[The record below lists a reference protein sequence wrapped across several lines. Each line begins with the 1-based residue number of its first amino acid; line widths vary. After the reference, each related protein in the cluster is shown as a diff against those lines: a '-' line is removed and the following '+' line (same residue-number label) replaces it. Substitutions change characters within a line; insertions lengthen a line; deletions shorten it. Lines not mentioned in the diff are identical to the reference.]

1 MGIVSW
7 GFECGSETFPG
18 VFARIASAHDWITEQ
33 VDSIS
38 TSSPS
43 TVAPVS
49 MTSLPSAFP
58 FGVPTSAPSKTPSTS
73 TSTSLPSAFPLDV
86 PTSASST
93 SPSASTSP
101 TSTPTTSPI
110 VDTLPTSTPS
120 TSPTTNPLES
130 SADSSALAG
139 TKLFALSFAYFVNA
153 VVLLVLF

>member
-58 FGVPTSAPSKTPSTS
+58 FRVPTSAPCMTPSTS
-73 TSTSLPSAFPLDV
+73 PST
-86 PTSASST
+86 
-93 SPSASTSP
+93 STSP

-153 VVLLVLF
+153 VALLVLF